1 MAHDEGHRLTDRELA
16 ALERKIRAVYRE
28 VRESLDETIREYFAK
43 LEGRDKHQQELLKA
57 GEITEEQYKQW
68 RLNQIGRGKR
78 YEALRDEIARRY
90 TDANEVVAAYI
101 NDTTPRIYSLNRNY
115 AAYTIEQAAGNA
127 DFTLWDEQTV
137 RRLLV
142 EDPDLMPYYPPD
154 RALKR
159 GIDLAWGRRQISAS
173 VTSNILLGK
182 SIGKIATDLQDRI
195 EDMNR
200 TSALRVA
207 RTAMT
212 GAQNAGRQD
221 SYIAA
226 EKMGIKLKREWLAAL
241 DNRTRHAH
249 AMLDGQQVAV
259 DEPFKVDG
267 YEIMFPG
274 DPTAKAYLVYN
285 CRCTMVA
292 LVDGVDTSDT
302 KRRAINP
309 VTGESVVIED
319 MTYRE
324 WEAWKKSENQTA
336 WEAYQK
342 KGKNASADKKQHEE
356 YRSVLGNKVPAGFA
370 DFQKMKYND
379 PEKWDAIKTLK
390 RQTGF
395 VNTAECE
402 TTARKFTGYLLKPGA
417 KHSQDFFDVGYSKD
431 NPTQLRYDIAKAFDM
446 SKAVNRAV
454 DKNGVETFNIYMH
467 LGVDEKK
474 QFLTGWQ
481 IDAPGQK
488 PRIITA
494 FRKDKGND

>member
-1 MAHDEGHRLTDRELA
+1 MAHDEGHRLTERELA

-28 VRESLDETIREYFAK
+28 VRESLEETIREYFAK

-90 TDANEVVAAYI
+90 TEANEVVAAYI
-101 NDTTPRIYSLNRNY
+101 NDTTPGIYSLNRNY
-115 AAYTIEQAAGNA
+115 AAYTIEQAAGNV

-212 GAQNAGRQD
+212 GAQNAGRYD
-221 SYIAA
+221 AYKAA
-226 EKMGIKLKREWLAAL
+226 LEMGITMKARWVATL
-241 DNRTRHAH
+241 DNRTRHSH
-249 AMLDGQQVAV
+249 QELDGQIRNIE
-259 DEPFKVDG
+259 EPFEVNGMKILYPG
-267 YEIMFPG
+267 YTFAVKHLI
-274 DPTAKAYLVYN
+274 YN
-285 CRCTMVA
+285 CRCTLIA
-292 LVDGVDTSDT
+292 VDIDGIPGEKG
-302 KRRAINP
+302 KRNARDP
-309 VTGESVVIED
+309 ETGRNVRIED

-324 WEAWKKSENQTA
+324 WEAWKKSENQTV

-342 KGKNASADKKQHEE
+342 KGKNVSADKKQHKE
-356 YRSVLGNKVPAGFA
+356 YRSVLGNKVPARFA
-370 DFQKMKYND
+370 DFQKIKYND
-379 PEKWDAIKTLK
+379 PKKWETIKKLK
-390 RQTGF
+390 RKSVQ
-395 VNTAECE
+395 
-402 TTARKFTGYLLKPGA
+402 K
-417 KHSQDFFDVGYSKD
+417 
-431 NPTQLRYDIAKAFDM
+431 
-446 SKAVNRAV
+446 
-454 DKNGVETFNIYMH
+454 
-467 LGVDEKK
+467 
-474 QFLTGWQ
+474 
-481 IDAPGQK
+481 GQGK
-488 PRIITA
+488 
-494 FRKDKGND
+494 